1 LNIGHV
7 FLCAELF
14 GVSVDAFFAPVAG
27 VADPRGPARRGVGEE
42 LFTAARALPENK
54 LRSLVALSR
63 HLAAMSDAGSR

>member
-1 LNIGHV
+1 LNVGHV

-27 VADPRGPARRGVGEE
+27 EADPPGPARDGVSEE

-54 LRSLVALSR
+54 LRPLVALSR
-63 HLAAMSDAGSR
+63 HLAAMSDASSR